1 MQYMNWNCEESET
14 FIVIHTLYS
23 SAISNGEGI
32 TEQNNINM
40 KVVLVV
46 SCEFVQTHL
55 SSFVNSL
62 FTRELS

>member
-1 MQYMNWNCEESET
+1 M
-14 FIVIHTLYS
+14 VIHTLNS

-62 FTRELS
+62 FTRELSWVHSLFTPSANYNN